1 MSPLDVELAKL
12 AGGQHSVVTRQQA
25 LSLGMTARQIDRRV
39 AGRGLILLH
48 QGTYALA
55 GSRPTYTQALMAA
68 CLATGGAASHRAAAQ
83 LWGLR
88 GVEDA
93 PVEIT
98 VPDRRHPRLHGVTV
112 HRSPL
117 AIPAQLTRRSGI
129 PVTKPALTILSLG
142 AVAPELVQ
150 GAAEDALFKKLL
162 KVEGLWHI
170 PNEAGAPGRDGTRVL
185 RRLLLARDP
194 AQAPTESML
203 EDEIVAIL
211 RRYGLPEPVRQHR
224 VPRPG
229 RKPLRLDISYPE
241 VLVDV
246 EGDGLRWHTSTADV
260 RRDRE
265 RANYLVANGWVILCF
280 TRDDVRHRPAEL
292 AAQVQKVRADR
303 LRHAS

>member
-1 MSPLDVELAKL
+1 MNPLDVQLAKL
-12 AGGQHSVVTRQQA
+12 AAGQHSVVTRQQA

-39 AGRGLILLH
+39 DVGGLIVLH
-48 QGTYALA
+48 RSTYGLA
-55 GSRPTYTQALMAA
+55 GSRPTYERALMAA
-68 CLATGGAASHRAAAQ
+68 CLATGGAASHRAAAH

-88 GVEDA
+88 GLEEA

-98 VPDRRHPRLHGVTV
+98 VSDRRHPRLHGVTI
-112 HRSPL
+112 HRSAL
-117 AIPAQLTRRSGI
+117 AVPAHLTRREGI
-129 PVTKPALTILSLG
+129 PLTKPALTILTLG

-162 KVEGLWHI
+162 RVEGLWHI
-170 PNEAGAPGRDGTRVL
+170 LGEAGAPGRDGTRVL

-194 AQAPTESML
+194 AQAPTESVL
-203 EDEIVAIL
+203 EIVAIL
-211 RRYGLPEPVRQHR
+211 SRYGLPEPVRQHR

-229 RKPLRLDISYPE
+229 RRPLRLDVSYPE
-241 VLVDV
+241 ALVDI
-246 EGDGLRWHTSTADV
+246 EGDGLRWHTSTEDV

-292 AAQVQKVRADR
+292 AAQVRKVRADR
-303 LRHAS
+303 LRAAS